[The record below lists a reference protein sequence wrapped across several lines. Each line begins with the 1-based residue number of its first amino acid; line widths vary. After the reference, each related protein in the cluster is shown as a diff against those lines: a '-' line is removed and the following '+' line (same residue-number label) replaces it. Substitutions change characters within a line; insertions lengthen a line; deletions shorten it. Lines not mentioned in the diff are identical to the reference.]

1 MWFSHTHLRAFFKL
15 QLQIRSPLEQADFL
29 AVDSAHVILRIM
41 RLDLPIKYLKKDISV
56 SDSLLYILGFYLL
69 VSIISLGVYFD
80 LVIYS
85 MFQCTYWR
93 LSCIFVDY
101 SGVISLVWTT
111 HGFYPC
117 IKGFCTLNKLCLLC
131 FFLIS
136 ILRSIF
142 IGASN
147 RFLQVF
153 GKFIFAAY
161 YSIIKFIIVL
171 TCSPHHFVYL
181 TLCIFSL
188 SSIRFCLF
196 PIHCRTSKKVMYPT
210 QNSFVSTKFKTKIK
224 QTKKKMD
231 T

>member
-1 MWFSHTHLRAFFKL
+1 MIFAHTPKSIF
-15 QLQIRSPLEQADFL
+15 QIAV
-29 AVDSAHVILRIM
+29 VDSFTVGSSWFFGSRFCARDTLNYAVRSSN
-41 RLDLPIKYLKKDISV
+41 KVSKDISV
-56 SDSLLYILGFYLL
+56 SDSLLYILGFHLL
-69 VSIISLGVYFD
+69 VSIVSLGVYFD

-101 SGVISLVWTT
+101 SEVISLVWTT
-111 HGFYPC
+111 YGFYPC

-161 YSIIKFIIVL
+161 YSIIKFIIML

-188 SSIRFCLF
+188 SSIRFCLV
-196 PIHCRTSKKVMYPT
+196 S
-210 QNSFVSTKFKTKIK
+210 NSL
-224 QTKKKMD
+224 
-231 T
+231 